1 MFDRFYPGMAW
12 ADHQAQ
18 PHMWPHA
25 QHSRMVQAGGI
36 QWHVQQMGQG
46 PCMLLL
52 HGTGSGHFSWRGLLP
67 KLAERFTVVAPD
79 LPGHA
84 FTSRGPEGALS
95 LPGMAEGLRALLL
108 QLKLTP
114 QVIVGHS
121 AGAAIAAHMAL
132 HFDSASRSTLIGLNP
147 AWLPLPGVASW
158 LFGPA
163 AKLAALN
170 PLSAWA
176 TAKLAAKPGAVAEWI
191 HRTGSTLDAQGIE
204 LYTRVL
210 SDSGHVHGVLS
221 MMAAWELKPLA
232 RRLHDITAPVCMLI
246 GDQDRTVPPE
256 LSRQASERL
265 TQAQVIIQNGLGHLA
280 HEEAPLETVQ
290 HILRCVESSPAAQQA
305 GRVL

>member
-1 MFDRFYPGMAW
+1 
-12 ADHQAQ
+12 
-18 PHMWPHA
+18 
-25 QHSRMVQAGGI
+25 
-36 QWHVQQMGQG
+36 
-46 PCMLLL
+46 
-52 HGTGSGHFSWRGLLP
+52 
-67 KLAERFTVVAPD
+67 
-79 LPGHA
+79 
-84 FTSRGPEGALS
+84 
-95 LPGMAEGLRALLL
+95 
-108 QLKLTP
+108 
-114 QVIVGHS
+114 
-121 AGAAIAAHMAL
+121 
-132 HFDSASRSTLIGLNP
+132 
-147 AWLPLPGVASW
+147 
-158 LFGPA
+158 
-163 AKLAALN
+163 
-170 PLSAWA
+170 
-176 TAKLAAKPGAVAEWI
+176 VAEWI

-305 GRVL
+305 GRIL

>member
-1 MFDRFYPGMAW
+1 
-12 ADHQAQ
+12 
-18 PHMWPHA
+18 
-25 QHSRMVQAGGI
+25 
-36 QWHVQQMGQG
+36 
-46 PCMLLL
+46 MLLL

-67 KLAERFTVVAPD
+67 KLAEHFTVVAPD

-108 QLKLTP
+108 QLNLTP

-176 TAKLAAKPGAVAEWI
+176 TAKLAAKPGAVAEWLS
-191 HRTGSTLDAQGIE
+191 RTGSTLDAQGLD

-305 GRVL
+305 GRIL

>member
-1 MFDRFYPGMAW
+1 MFEHFYPGMAW
-12 ADHQAQ
+12 AEHQAT
-18 PHMWPHA
+18 WPHA
-25 QHSRMVQAGGI
+25 QHSRFVQAGGI
-36 QWHVQQMGQG
+36 QWHVQQMGHG

-52 HGTGSGHFSWRGLLP
+52 HGTGSGNFSWRGLMP
-67 KLAERFTVVAPD
+67 ALAEHFTVVAPD

-95 LPGMAEGLRALLL
+95 LPGMAEGLRALMRQL
-108 QLKLTP
+108 QLTP
-114 QVIVGHS
+114 QAIVGHS
-121 AGAAIAAHMAL
+121 AGAAIAAHMAM
-132 HFDSASRSTLIGLNP
+132 HFDSTSRSTLIGLNP

-176 TAKLAAKPGAVAEWI
+176 TAKLAAKPGAVAEWLS
-191 HRTGSTLDAQGIE
+191 RTGSTLDAQGLD

-210 SDSGHVHGVLS
+210 SDSGHAHGVLS
-221 MMAAWELKPLA
+221 MMAAWDLKPLA
-232 RRLHDITAPVCMLI
+232 RRLQEITAPVCMLI
-246 GDQDRTVPPE
+246 GDQDQTVPPA
-256 LSRQASERL
+256 LSHQACQRL
-265 TQAQVIIQNGLGHLA
+265 AYAQVITQTGLGHLA

-290 HILRCVESSPAAQQA
+290 HILRCVESSLAAQQA

>member
-1 MFDRFYPGMAW
+1 MFDRFYPGMSW
-12 ADHQAQ
+12 AEHQA
-18 PHMWPHA
+18 HWPHA
-25 QHSRMVQAGGI
+25 QHSRFVQAGGI
-36 QWHVQQMGQG
+36 QWHVQMLGQG

-52 HGTGSGHFSWRGLLP
+52 HGTGSGSFSWRGLLP
-67 KLAERFTVVAPD
+67 ALAQHFTVVAPD

-84 FTSRGPEGALS
+84 FSSRGPAGALS
-95 LPGMAEGLRALLL
+95 LPGMAEGLRALLR
-108 QLKLTP
+108 QLNLTP

-132 HFDSASRSTLIGLNP
+132 HFESTARSTLIGLNP

-176 TAKLAAKPGAVAEWI
+176 TAKLAAKPGAVADWI
-191 HRTGSTLDAQGIE
+191 ARTGSTLDARGIA

-221 MMAAWELKPLA
+221 MMAAWQLKPLA
-232 RRLHDITAPVCMLI
+232 ARLHEVRNPVFMLI
-246 GDQDRTVPPE
+246 GAQDQTVPPA
-256 LSRQASERL
+256 LADAACASLPQARQHL
-265 TQAQVIIQNGLGHLA
+265 QPGLGHLA
-280 HEEAPLETVQ
+280 HEEDPVGSAQ
-290 HILRCVESSPAAQQA
+290 DILQA
-305 GRVL
+305 CRI

>member
-1 MFDRFYPGMAW
+1 MFDRFYPGMSWDERPA
-12 ADHQAQ
+12 H
-18 PHMWPHA
+18 WPHA
-25 QHSRMVQAGGI
+25 AYSRRVSAGGI
-36 QWHVQQMGQG
+36 QWHVQIMGEG

-52 HGTGSGHFSWRGLLP
+52 HGTGSGNFSWRGLLP
-67 KLAERFTVVAPD
+67 ALAEHFTVVAPD

-84 FTSRGPEGALS
+84 YSSRGPEGALS
-95 LPGMAEGLRALLL
+95 LPGMAESLRALML
-108 QLKLTP
+108 QLNLTP

-132 HFDSASRSTLIGLNP
+132 HFSSLSGTTLIGLNP

-176 TAKLAAKPGAVAEWI
+176 TAKMAAKPGAVAEWMA
-191 HRTGSTLDAQGIE
+191 RTGSTLDATGLD

-221 MMAAWELKPLA
+221 MMAAWQLKPLA
-232 RRLHDITAPVCMLI
+232 ARLHELRQPVCLLI
-246 GDQDRTVPPE
+246 GAEDQTVPPA
-256 LSRQASERL
+256 LAQQACQKL
-265 TQAQVIIQNGLGHLA
+265 PQARHQMQPGLGHLA
-280 HEEAPLETVQ
+280 HEQDPLGTVQ
-290 HILRCVESSPAAQQA
+290 HLLNWC
-305 GRVL
+305 GRR

>member
-1 MFDRFYPGMAW
+1 MFENFYPGMAW
-12 ADHQAQ
+12 AEHQAT
-18 PHMWPHA
+18 WPHA
-25 QHSRMVQAGGI
+25 QHSRFVQAGGI

-52 HGTGSGHFSWRGLLP
+52 HGTGSGNFSWRGLLP
-67 KLAERFTVVAPD
+67 ALAEHFTVVAPD

-95 LPGMAEGLRALLL
+95 LPGMAEGLRALML
-108 QLKLTP
+108 QLNLTP

-132 HFDSASRSTLIGLNP
+132 HFESASRSTLIGLNP

-176 TAKLAAKPGAVAEWI
+176 TAKLAAKPGAVAEWLS
-191 HRTGSTLDAQGIE
+191 RTGSTLDAQGLD
-204 LYTRVL
+204 LYNRVL

-256 LSRQASERL
+256 LSRQASQRL

-280 HEEAPLETVQ
+280 HEEAPLESVQ
-290 HILRCVESSPAAQQA
+290 HILRCVESSLAAQQA

>member
-1 MFDRFYPGMAW
+1 
-12 ADHQAQ
+12 
-18 PHMWPHA
+18 
-25 QHSRMVQAGGI
+25 
-36 QWHVQQMGQG
+36 
-46 PCMLLL
+46 
-52 HGTGSGHFSWRGLLP
+52 LLP
-67 KLAERFTVVAPD
+67 TLAEHVTVVAPD

-95 LPGMAEGLRALLL
+95 LPGMAEGLRALML
-108 QLKLTP
+108 QLNLTP

-132 HFDSASRSTLIGLNP
+132 HFESASRSTLIGLNP

>member
-1 MFDRFYPGMAW
+1 
-12 ADHQAQ
+12 
-18 PHMWPHA
+18 
-25 QHSRMVQAGGI
+25 
-36 QWHVQQMGQG
+36 
-46 PCMLLL
+46 MLLL
-52 HGTGSGHFSWRGLLP
+52 HGTGSGNFSWRGLMP
-67 KLAERFTVVAPD
+67 ALAEHFTVVAPD

-95 LPGMAEGLRALLL
+95 LPGMAEGLRALML
-108 QLKLTP
+108 QLNLTP

-191 HRTGSTLDAQGIE
+191 ARTGSTLDASGIE

-221 MMAAWELKPLA
+221 MMAAWRLKPLA
-232 RRLHDITAPVCMLI
+232 ARLHDIRNPVFMHI
-246 GDQDRTVPPE
+246 GAQDLTVPPALAME
-256 LSRQASERL
+256 ACLRL
-265 TQAQVIIQNGLGHLA
+265 PQAQIHTAPGLGHLA
-280 HEEAPLETVQ
+280 HEQDPMGTVQ
-290 HILRCVESSPAAQQA
+290 QILKWCQVR
-305 GRVL
+305 